1 MAEADSI
8 GTGDLQGQWPQFHTG
23 VDLLGWTGNCFIL
36 GNNHQV
42 MKAHGKFSVIS
53 GTVSLADLWSFLIL
67 SEIQDRYMMQISQRC
82 VLILWCCS
90 YLVNVLFPCCPIF
103 FSLTTACAKS
113 GYLVDLLNYLSF
125 YKHPVN
131 YTRGINVYIYIQ
143 YIDIVPRP
151 RPTVHFLGIFRYLQC
166 FSGILP
172 TPSPDFLVHH
182 AKIPGRKPPTSIHA
196 WLSISP

>member
-131 YTRGINVYIYIQ
+131 YTRGINVYIYI
-143 YIDIVPRP
+143 Y
-151 RPTVHFLGIFRYLQC
+151 TVYRYC
-166 FSGILP
+166 TPPKTYSTFSWNFPVFAVFFWYSADPFTGFSG
-172 TPSPDFLVHH
+172 PS
-182 AKIPGRKPPTSIHA
+182 R
-196 WLSISP
+196 